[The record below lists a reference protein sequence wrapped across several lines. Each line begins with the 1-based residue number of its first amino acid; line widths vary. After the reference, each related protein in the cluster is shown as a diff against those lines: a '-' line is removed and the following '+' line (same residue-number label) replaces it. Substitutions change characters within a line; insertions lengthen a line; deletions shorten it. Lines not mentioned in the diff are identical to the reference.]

1 MTQIGFD
8 LYMEMLQEA
17 IQEVQGQEIP
27 KVDDTQIDLKLTA
40 FIPADYIPD
49 ADQKMDAYRAIA
61 TASSK
66 KELVQIAAEWADRY
80 GRIPPATQ
88 QLIQVMELKQI
99 AKAIGFS
106 RIKPDGKQH
115 IILETPMAEPAWNL
129 LAENLPKHLRSRF
142 VYAPKKVTVR
152 GLGIVNSQKQ
162 LDNLI
167 EWLGEIYKALPEL
180 ELV

>member
-1 MTQIGFD
+1 
-8 LYMEMLQEA
+8 ME
-17 IQEVQGQEIP
+17 
-27 KVDDTQIDLKLTA
+27 DTQIDLKLAA

-61 TASSK
+61 TAASK
-66 KELVQIAAEWADRY
+66 QELVQIAAEWEDRY
-80 GRIPPATQ
+80 GAIPAATQ

-106 RIKPDGKQH
+106 RIKPEGQQN
-115 IILETPMAEPAWNL
+115 IVLETPMAEPAWNL

-142 VYAPKKVTVR
+142 VYAPKKVIVR
-152 GLGIVNSQKQ
+152 GLGVVKPQRQ

-167 EWLGEIYKALPEL
+167 EWLGTIHKALPEL